1 MSGGVS
7 QNLIKSLRVSPAVIS
22 ATVEDYLVTNPPTG
36 YTHPSAHPA
45 TMITEDSNNR
55 FVTDT
60 EKNTWN
66 NKLDGNHSHIE
77 FAPALHNHDS
87 SYSAVNHNHNADYAV
102 INHNHNADYAAIGHG
117 HFTILTLAGDITT
130 GANITPVNLTG
141 LAFDFLANST
151 YIIDM
156 YMFISSAASTTGC
169 GFQIDTSVAVSQVG
183 ITFFHQLANTGTLSG
198 GNSIADDASQGVSSG
213 IPANAGVYPVYGG
226 GILKSGANAG
236 TAQFRFRSETTA
248 ATTCKAG
255 SVIRILKV

>member
-22 ATVEDYLVTNPPTG
+22 ATVEDYLVANPPQG
-36 YTHPSAHPA
+36 YTHPSTHPA
-45 TMITEDSNNR
+45 AMIAEDSNNR

-77 FAPALHNHDS
+77 FAPVLHNHDS
-87 SYSAVNHNHNADYAV
+87 SYSAVNHNHNADYA
-102 INHNHNADYAAIGHG
+102 AISHG
-117 HFTILTLAGDITT
+117 HFTILTLGGDITT
-130 GANITPVNLTG
+130 GANTNPVNLTG
-141 LAFDFLANST
+141 LTFDFLANST

-156 YMFISSAASTTGC
+156 YMFVSAAASTTGC
-169 GFQIDTSVAVSQVG
+169 GFQIDTSVAVNQIG

-255 SVIRILKV
+255 SIIRIFKV